1 MFVSKSNPMKISVA
15 GLLLAA
21 SIISILSLSNSSQAV
36 AGTVSDRKPIT
47 PFSTINSFSAF
58 YANKVYEHIIQ
69 SGYDLSQDVFNLAM
83 KGFEKMNSLGKLNS
97 DSLLTII
104 DFTKSSKEK
113 RMFVVDLKS
122 MNVVFNTV
130 VAHGK
135 NSGKEYAK
143 NFSNKLNSHQS
154 SLGFYVTGNTY
165 KGSNGYSLKLDG
177 VEQGFNDRAMD
188 RAIVIHGA
196 PYVNERTIRIKGYLG
211 RSHGCPALP
220 QQLSKHVINSIKQ
233 GNLVFVYYP
242 DQKYLK
248 ESEILNG

>member
-1 MFVSKSNPMKISVA
+1 MFVSKSYPMKISA
-15 GLLLAA
+15 TGLLLAA
-21 SIISILSLSNSSQAV
+21 CIISLMSISNSSRAN
-36 AGTVSDRKPIT
+36 AGTVPDRKSIT
-47 PFSTINSFSAF
+47 TFSSINSFSAI
-58 YANKVYEHIIQ
+58 YANKVYQNIIQ
-69 SGYDLSQDVFNLAM
+69 KGYDLSEDVFNMAF
-83 KGFEKMNSLGKLNS
+83 KGFEKLSSVGRLNS

-104 DFTKSSKEK
+104 DFTKSSREK

-122 MNVVFNTV
+122 MQVVFNTV
-130 VAHGK
+130 VSHGM
-135 NSGKEYAK
+135 NSGAEYARH
-143 NFSNKLNSHQS
+143 FSNKMNSHQS
-154 SLGFYVTGNTY
+154 SLGFYVTGEPY

-177 VEQGFNDRAMD
+177 VEQGFNDKAMD

-196 PYVNERTIRIKGYLG
+196 PYANERIIQVKGYLG